1 MIPPLDAPSAPPR
14 FGRTP
19 HKTLDE
25 LIEAL
30 AKLRAEVGGSA
41 AVAIEDRPGSVRYP
55 VLDTARMAAGRGP
68 IRLVSRQGSPCVLIK

>member
-1 MIPPLDAPSAPPR
+1 MAGVETADEVGK

-19 HKTLDE
+19 KKTLDD
-25 LIEAL
+25 LIAAL
-30 AKLRAEVGGSA
+30 AKLREEVGGDA

-68 IRLVSRQGSPCVLIK
+68 IRLVSRQGLPCILIK

>member
-1 MIPPLDAPSAPPR
+1 MGMMEELEEVVK

-19 HKTLDE
+19 HKTLDA

-30 AKLRAEVGGSA
+30 SKLREEVGGSA

-55 VLDTARMAAGRGP
+55 VIDTARIAAGRGP